1 MNRRMFFYLFI
12 LLISGILA
20 GCTNKNFT
28 IEGVKLKYTN
38 IEVRDGT
45 AGTMVSLDKEQSE
58 GLYNYIKKME
68 FKKDRTS
75 EKSTGWRYAL
85 DFMADGKVIDTIMLR
100 DESTI
105 SYRDNFYKTDESMYL
120 DYIASLCKY
129 VFNAVVIDND
139 NGLLV
144 RPDVDSNEFKSSDK
158 ISVGTNNTI
167 IYDENKK
174 KVDLDEVQIGDS
186 IKITYNG
193 IIMESYPAQIA
204 AEYINILESN
214 LLISGYITIIDEIYK
229 EDSGLNNDIGMIALN
244 LTEIENLSEEDK
256 EILLMKLY
264 NMYGLEVK
272 ESTYEQLLKE
282 GLITEKGFYF
292 PSGILITIS
301 NSEYNESK
309 KTLNYDIKKWRSG
322 LGAVGYRGKAEFN
335 GEKWIISKENMWM
348 S

>member
-58 GLYNYIKKME
+58 GLYNYIKKIE

-105 SYRDNFYKTDESMYL
+105 SYRDNFYKTDVSMDL

-264 NMYGLEVK
+264 NTYGLEVK

-322 LGAVGYRGKAEFN
+322 LGAVGYKGKAEFN

>member
-105 SYRDNFYKTDESMYL
+105 SYRDNFYKTDVSMDL